1 MLSAFFDMKKHI
13 VCIAS
18 FFKGN
23 EFFDECHERD
33 WRVTLV
39 TNEKLLD
46 AAWSWTSLSEV
57 KTVRENAMQEDYIR
71 AVTNI
76 AGRQKV
82 DRVVGIDEF
91 DVLTAAKAR
100 EHLQIEGLSS
110 SYLLRFRDKLRMR
123 ITAST
128 AKLPC
133 PEFTGAFN
141 LKEIEDFLNHVPAPW
156 IFKPRT
162 EVNAHGIKKC
172 QTKEEVWQVLS
183 ELDARHTWRDHPSQF
198 LIERFIEGEVF
209 HVDSVMENGKVV
221 ACGVSGYGMPPFTVS
236 HQGGVFTSAILPYK
250 SKERKELERLNRQ
263 LLKAFGYGRGVA
275 HAEFLESKADGKF
288 YLLEVAA
295 RVGGAYIADVLEHA
309 SGFNLWREW
318 AKLETATKDNP
329 YKPPKLRQDYAG
341 IVLSLAN
348 QEQPDTSHYT
358 DAEIVYRVT
367 KPKHV
372 GLIFHSQ
379 KRERIDELLAIYTE
393 QITREFLTVLP
404 TKERYDD

>member
-1 MLSAFFDMKKHI
+1 MKKHI

-23 EFFDECHERD
+23 EFFEECHERD

-46 AAWSWTSLSEV
+46 APWSWTSLSEV
-57 KTVRENAMQEDYIR
+57 RTVPEGAGAEDYIR

-76 AGRQKV
+76 AGTRPI
-82 DRVVGIDEF
+82 DRLVGIDEF

-100 EHLQIEGLSS
+100 AHLQIEGMDA

-123 ITAST
+123 NTASE

-133 PEFTGAFN
+133 PEFTGIFN
-141 LKEIEDFLNHVPAPW
+141 QKEIEEFLARVPAPW
-156 IFKPRT
+156 IIKPRT

-172 QTKEEVWQVLS
+172 ETKDEVWQILND
-183 ELDARHTWRDHPSQF
+183 LDGRNTWRDHPSQF

-209 HVDSVMENGKVV
+209 HVDSAVENGKI
-221 ACGVSGYGMPPFTVS
+221 AASGVSGYGKPPFNVS
-236 HQGGVFTSAILPYK
+236 HQGGVFTTAVLSYK
-250 SKERKELERLNRQ
+250 SKERRELERLNKQ
-263 LLKAFGYGRGVA
+263 LLKAFGYARGVT
-275 HAEFLESKADGKF
+275 HAEFLQSKADGKF

-309 SGFNLWREW
+309 AGFNLWREW
-318 AKLETATKDNP
+318 AKLETTTKDNP
-329 YKPPKLRQDYAG
+329 YQPPKIRKDYAG
-341 IVLSLAN
+341 IVLCLAS

-372 GLIFHSQ
+372 GLIFHSER
-379 KRERIDELLAIYTE
+379 RERIDELIEIYTSR
-393 QITREFLTVLP
+393 IAREFLTVVP